1 MSDQLV
7 SRDTWLKKRLELLD
21 REKAFTKERDAL
33 TAARQQL
40 PMVLIQ
46 EDYEFDTETGPKT
59 LADLF
64 DGKKQ
69 LIVYHFM
76 FGPDWAEGCR
86 SCSFWCDH
94 FNGIDVHLAARDTAL
109 VIAANAPLQTLLDYR
124 DRMGWTLNWVSA
136 GRTKFGQDFGVTF
149 PKSGDDE
156 NAVYNYTGRP
166 YGDES
171 PGLSVFTRLEDGRVA
186 HSYSTYG
193 RGLDILNTAYH
204 LLDMTPKGRDEG
216 SLTFTMEWLKRRDEY
231 QTAAE

>member
-7 SRDTWLKKRLELLD
+7 SRDTWLKARLELLD

-33 TAARQQL
+33 SAARRKL
-40 PMVLIQ
+40 PMVLIGK
-46 EDYEFDTETGPKT
+46 DYEFDTEAGPKS
-59 LADLF
+59 LAELF
-64 DGKKQ
+64 GGKSI

-76 FGPDWAEGCR
+76 FAPNWAEGCP

-94 FNGIDVHLAARDTAL
+94 FNGIDVHLAARNTAL
-109 VIAANAPLQTLLDYR
+109 VIAANAPLKTLLDYR

-136 GRTKFGQDFGVTF
+136 GQTTFGQDFGVTF
-149 PKSGDDE
+149 PASGGGEDP
-156 NAVYNYTGRP
+156 VYNYTGQP
-166 YGDES
+166 HGEES
-171 PGLSVFTRLEDGRVA
+171 PGLSVFTRLTDGRVA

-204 LLDMTPKGRDEG
+204 LLDMTPKGRDED
-216 SLTFTMEWLKRRDEY
+216 SLAFSMAWLKRRDEY